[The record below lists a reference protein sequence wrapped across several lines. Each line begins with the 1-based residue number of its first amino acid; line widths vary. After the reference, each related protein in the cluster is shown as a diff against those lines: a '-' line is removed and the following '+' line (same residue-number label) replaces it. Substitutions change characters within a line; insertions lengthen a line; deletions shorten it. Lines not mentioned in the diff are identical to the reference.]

1 MIVSTRGE
9 LAAGAVRDR
18 YGKGFPGDLVKRT
31 RVMLSA
37 MDAAVVLE
45 DLRFPPGNRFEEF
58 VSDRAGQHSIRHRRP
73 MVHLLC
79 VDRSGAGRLRDPGLS
94 LKGRM
99 MTLMKNPSHPGEV
112 LAELYLE
119 PLSMSAITLAK
130 RLNVPR
136 TRIERLVKGETS
148 LTVDTAMRL
157 SKFFGNTPE
166 FWMNLQ
172 RAYDLARAR
181 DSVDLSDITPLEAA

>member
-1 MIVSTRGE
+1 
-9 LAAGAVRDR
+9 
-18 YGKGFPGDLVKRT
+18 
-31 RVMLSA
+31 
-37 MDAAVVLE
+37 
-45 DLRFPPGNRFEEF
+45 
-58 VSDRAGQHSIRHRRP
+58 
-73 MVHLLC
+73 
-79 VDRSGAGRLRDPGLS
+79 
-94 LKGRM
+94 

-112 LAELYLE
+112 LAELYLK
-119 PLSMSAITLAK
+119 PLGMGAIALAK

-157 SKFFGNTPE
+157 ARFFGNTPE

-181 DSVDLSDITPLEAA
+181 ETIDVTDITPLEAA